1 MKSQNDRILAAL
13 NTTSAND
20 EAMRIWTTLPVKS
33 WKAELATLPEV
44 KVIYGV
50 AWPFRMSV
58 RERLLTAYKL
68 LSMGCAAEYLGMSAS
83 NIFSEITNQPTN
95 GS

>member
-1 MKSQNDRILAAL
+1 MN
-13 NTTSAND
+13 AND
-20 EAMRIWTTLPVKS
+20 EALRIWTTLPVKS
-33 WKAELATLPEV
+33 WKAELATLPEI

-68 LSMGCAAEYLGMSAS
+68 LSRDSAAEYLGMSAS

>member
-1 MKSQNDRILAAL
+1 MN
-13 NTTSAND
+13 AND
-20 EAMRIWTTLPVKS
+20 EAIRIWTTIPVKS
-33 WKAELATLPEV
+33 WKAELATLPEI

-68 LSMGCAAEYLGMSAS
+68 LSRDSAAEYLGMSAS
-83 NIFSEITNQPTN
+83 NIFSEITNEPTN

>member
-1 MKSQNDRILAAL
+1 MTNAPAL
-13 NTTSAND
+13 NAND
-20 EAMRIWTTLPVKS
+20 EALRIWTTLPVKS

-68 LSMGCAAEYLGMSAS
+68 LSMDSAAEYLGMSAS
-83 NIFSEITNQPTN
+83 NIFSEITNQPTS

>member
-1 MKSQNDRILAAL
+1 L
-13 NTTSAND
+13 NAND
-20 EAMRIWTTLPVKS
+20 EALRIWTTLPVKS
-33 WKAELATLPEV
+33 WKAELATLSEV

-58 RERLLTAYKL
+58 RERLLIAYKL
-68 LSMGCAAEYLGMSAS
+68 LSRDSAAEYLGMSAS